1 MTLNVTKDQFL
12 EIVFKLSGQRISEW
26 QSALYLARIG
36 IPQTQQHISCL
47 EFIDM
52 VESVQND
59 QVTCL
64 EVFKRMFVIDGE
76 GISNVSKLRIERVL
90 TQHEMFIL
98 RGDK

>member
-1 MTLNVTKDQFL
+1 
-12 EIVFKLSGQRISEW
+12 
-26 QSALYLARIG
+26 
-36 IPQTQQHISCL
+36 
-47 EFIDM
+47 M

-59 QVTCL
+59 EVTCL